1 MLSRRSGFAL
11 EENRLARAVAERRAA
26 GAEVV
31 DLAESNPTRAG
42 FAYPVAALAEAMWDA
57 RSLRYQPVPGG
68 LWTAREAVAASY
80 GARAPDPVRVVLT
93 ASTSD
98 AYGML
103 FKLLCD
109 PGDRVL
115 VPRPSYPLFD
125 YLATLEGVVA
135 APYELG
141 YDGAWHIDLASVR
154 SGAPGAR
161 AIVLVNP
168 NNPTGSYVAE
178 EERRA
183 LVALGL
189 PLISDE
195 VFADYPLAPP
205 RAPRADFI
213 AAHDDVLAFSLGG
226 LSKAAGLPQLK
237 LGWIVCA
244 GPAAARTAALARL
257 ELIADTYLA
266 VATPVQHAAPR
277 LLALAPGIR
286 SAIAARTR
294 DNRDALRAA
303 LAARPD
309 SPLTLLAAEAG
320 WYAIVRV
327 PATRSEEAW
336 VLALLDDGVLVH
348 PGYFFDFTEGAH
360 LVVSC
365 LPEPAGFRAG
375 IDRLLARVV

>member
-1 MLSRRSGFAL
+1 V
-11 EENRLARAVAERRAA
+11 ARRRAT
-26 GAEVV
+26 GGTIL
-31 DLAESNPTRAG
+31 DLTESNPTHAG
-42 FAYPVAALAEAMWDA
+42 LAYPEAALAETMWDA
-57 RSLRYQPVPGG
+57 RSLRYEPTPVG
-68 LWTAREAVAASY
+68 LSTAREAIAAAY
-80 GARAPDPVRVVLT
+80 GARAPDPARVVLT

-115 VPRPSYPLFD
+115 VPRPSYPLFH
-125 YLATLEGVVA
+125 YLATLEGVES
-135 APYELG
+135 APYELC
-141 YDGAWHIDLASVR
+141 YDGAWHVDLASVR
-154 SGAPGAR
+154 AGAPGAR

-178 EERRA
+178 DERRA
-183 LVALGL
+183 LAELGL

-205 RAPRADFI
+205 QAPRADFI

-244 GPAAARTAALARL
+244 GPTAELTPALARL
-257 ELIADTYLA
+257 ALIADTYLS
-266 VATPVQHAAPR
+266 VATPVQHAVPR

-286 SAIAARTR
+286 GAIAARTR
-294 DNRDALRAA
+294 DNREVLRAA

-309 SPLTLLAAEAG
+309 SALTLLAAEAG
-320 WYAIVRV
+320 WYAVLRV
-327 PATRSEEAW
+327 PATRSEEGWA
-336 VLALLDDGVLVH
+336 LALLDDGVLVY
-348 PGYFFDFTEGAH
+348 PGYFFDFMRGAH

-375 IDRLLARVV
+375 IDRLLARVG